1 MRETLKRY
9 SPKREEVN
17 LGWLNQHLQDP
28 QLWKWNKRTISRAF
42 AIGLFC
48 AFMPIPLH
56 TLLAAVLA
64 VVFSSNI
71 LLSMA
76 LVWVNNPITMVPI
89 YYYTYK
95 IGSFI
100 TGMEL
105 DPGFLFT
112 WEYMLDNLTSTT
124 IALWVGGLFI
134 APIAGILG
142 YIAILLIYKYRAFKR
157 IKRWR

>member
-1 MRETLKRY
+1 VRETLKRY
-9 SPKREEVN
+9 SPKREDVN
-17 LGWLNQHLQDP
+17 LGWLNQHLHEP

-56 TLLAAVLA
+56 TLLAAALA
-64 VVFSSNI
+64 VIFSSNI

-95 IGSFI
+95 LGSFI

-105 DPGFLFT
+105 DPGFVFA
-112 WEYMLDNLTSTT
+112 WEYMLNNLTTTT

-134 APIAGILG
+134 APIAGFLG

-157 IKRWR
+157 IKRLR

>member
-1 MRETLKRY
+1 MRDTLKKY
-9 SPKREEVN
+9 SPKRENVN
-17 LGWLNQHLQDP
+17 LGWLNKHLHDP
-28 QLWKWNKRTISRAF
+28 LLWKWNKQTIAKAF

-56 TLLAAVLA
+56 TLLAAALA

-95 IGSFI
+95 LGSYI
-100 TGMEL
+100 LGMKL
-105 DPGFLFT
+105 DPNFVFT
-112 WEYMLDNLTSTT
+112 LEYILENLTTTT
-124 IALWVGGLFI
+124 IALCVGGLI
-134 APIAGILG
+134 VSPIAAILG
-142 YIAILLIYKYRAFKR
+142 YITILLIYKYRAFKR

>member
-1 MRETLKRY
+1 MRKILKRY
-9 SPKREEVN
+9 RLKREDVN
-17 LGWLNQHLQDP
+17 LGWLNKHLHDP
-28 QLWKWNKRTISRAF
+28 YLWKWNKRTISRAF
-42 AIGLFC
+42 AVGLFC

-56 TLLAAVLA
+56 TLLAAALA

-95 IGSFI
+95 LGSYI
-100 TGMEL
+100 LGMEL
-105 DPGFLFT
+105 DPNFVFT
-112 WEYMLDNLTSTT
+112 LEYILENLTTTT
-124 IALWVGGLFI
+124 IALCVGGLI
-134 APIAGILG
+134 VSPIAAILG
-142 YIAILLIYKYRAFKR
+142 YITILLIYKYRAFKR

>member
-56 TLLAAVLA
+56 TLLAAALA

-71 LLSMA
+71 LLSIA

-105 DPGFLFT
+105 DPDFVFT
-112 WEYMLDNLTSTT
+112 WEYMLDNLTTTT
-124 IALWVGGLFI
+124 IALWAGGLII

-142 YIAILLIYKYRAFKR
+142 FIAILLIYKYRAFKR

>member
-9 SPKREEVN
+9 SPKREEIN

-56 TLLAAVLA
+56 TLLAAALA

-71 LLSMA
+71 LLSIA

-95 IGSFI
+95 LGSFI

-105 DPGFLFT
+105 DPSFIFT

-124 IALWVGGLFI
+124 ISLWVGGLII

-142 YIAILLIYKYRAFKR
+142 FIAILLIYKYRAFKR

>member
-48 AFMPIPLH
+48 AFMPIPFH
-56 TLLAAVLA
+56 TLLAVALA
-64 VVFSSNI
+64 IVFSSNI

-100 TGMEL
+100 TGMEF
-105 DPGFLFT
+105 DPSFVFT

>member
-56 TLLAAVLA
+56 TLLAVALA

-71 LLSMA
+71 LLSIG

-105 DPGFLFT
+105 DPGFVFT
-112 WEYMLDNLTSTT
+112 WEYMLDNLTTTT
-124 IALWVGGLFI
+124 IALWVGGVII

-142 YIAILLIYKYRAFKR
+142 FIAILLIYKYKALKR
-157 IKRWR
+157 IRRWR

>member
-28 QLWKWNKRTISRAF
+28 QLWKWNKSTISRAF

-71 LLSMA
+71 LLSIA
-76 LVWVNNPITMVPI
+76 LVWVNNPITIVPI

-105 DPGFLFT
+105 DPSFVFT

-124 IALWVGGLFI
+124 IALWVGGLII

-142 YIAILLIYKYRAFKR
+142 FIAILLIYKYKAFKR
-157 IKRWR
+157 IKRRR

>member
-1 MRETLKRY
+1 MRKILKRY
-9 SPKREEVN
+9 SPKRENVN
-17 LGWLNQHLQDP
+17 LVWLNKHLHDP
-28 QLWKWNKRTISRAF
+28 YLWKWNKRTISRAF
-42 AIGLFC
+42 AVGLFC

-95 IGSFI
+95 LGSYI
-100 TGMEL
+100 LAMEL
-105 DPGFLFT
+105 DPNFVFT
-112 WEYMLDNLTSTT
+112 LEYILENLTTTT
-124 IALWVGGLFI
+124 IALCVGGLI
-134 APIAGILG
+134 VSPIAAILG
-142 YIAILLIYKYRAFKR
+142 YITILLIYKYRAFKR